1 MYACKRTPT
10 TTITG
15 PGLKDEGETGSIWP
29 QALWRFLQP
38 CLALHS
44 HSGPCESRHLSC
56 GHFPLL
62 YFGDIF
68 ESFLLLN
75 LFSVTLPET
84 NTKNPTQS
92 FILTILAQHVLTIWP
107 WSRAVRTL
115 FELSFQDNWFLCW
128 RKSCL
133 LLVSGLLIFS
143 AQLVS
148 LGGSRAAHGARI
160 PGVPLLILAPSD
172 HPSNYQRRRPRL
184 IWAQL
189 TYTYTSDYLCDFP
202 NCFNR
207 GNDRAPL
214 LRSRFLAISFV
225 LVQICHLSAS
235 IIFCTNQT

>member
-1 MYACKRTPT
+1 MFWPS
-10 TTITG
+10 
-15 PGLKDEGETGSIWP
+15 GLD
-29 QALWRFLQP
+29 
-38 CLALHS
+38 
-44 HSGPCESRHLSC
+44 
-56 GHFPLL
+56 
-62 YFGDIF
+62 
-68 ESFLLLN
+68 
-75 LFSVTLPET
+75 
-84 NTKNPTQS
+84 
-92 FILTILAQHVLTIWP
+92 HVLWE
-107 WSRAVRTL
+107 L
-115 FELSFQDNWFLCW
+115 FLSFPFCGNIQDNWFLCW

-160 PGVPLLILAPSD
+160 PGVPLLILAPPD
-172 HPSNYQRRRPRL
+172 HPSNYQRRKRPRL

-235 IIFCTNQT
+235 ISALIKLRISPIDFSENQRSCCS